1 VHTDLLYQGRDGDSW
16 TAIEANSGI
25 ICACLPLLRSVLVY
39 LCFWRNDTS
48 DESDSGADEVSLGA
62 VGGKKEVDLER
73 MESTA
78 TREDGGEVAGDR
90 GPDCIERIP
99 SEVSRVSDLPSI
111 TTNEEVSTHR
121 APD

>member
-1 VHTDLLYQGRDGDSW
+1 M
-16 TAIEANSGI
+16 
-25 ICACLPLLRSVLVY
+25 Y